1 MQIKTLIAGAAFSL
15 IAGLAA
21 AAPAGLSMSDAGILV
36 DAKGMTLYTFDNDA
50 AGVSNCYGGC
60 AGSWPPFIAKAGAGA
75 DGDFTLVERKDGS
88 AQWAYKGMPLYF
100 WAGDAKPGE
109 TSGDGI
115 GGVWHVVK

>member
-15 IAGLAA
+15 IAGLAI
-21 AAPAGLSMSDAGILV
+21 AAPAGPSNGVLADS
-36 DAKGMTLYTFDNDA
+36 KGMTLYTFDNDA

-60 AGSWPPFIAKAGAGA
+60 ASSWPPFIAKAGAGA

-88 AQWAYKGMPLYF
+88 AQWAFKGMPLYY
-100 WAGDAKPGE
+100 WAGDKKPGD
-109 TSGDGI
+109 TRGDGV